1 MKENL
6 PRRKNIRLKYYD
18 NSEEGMYFIT
28 ICTRNRI
35 KLFGEI
41 ETKEIKLTKVGKIVE
56 KSIINLEKIYNN
68 ITIDEYIV
76 MPNHIHII
84 IIINE
89 KNNLTIS
96 RIINQYK
103 GRITKTIGYPI
114 WQKLFYEHIIR
125 NESEYYKI
133 KQYIQNNIVNWKN
146 DCNF

>member
-1 MKENL
+1 MQS
-6 PRRKNIRLKYYD
+6 PRRKDIRLKNYNYAK
-18 NSEEGMYFIT
+18 EGMYFIT